1 MAYTKQEFK
10 SGATLYASQLNAMDE
25 QIAKNEEDAD
35 ALFENVSQLSE
46 EIEALKGGDDVEII
60 TKSGVVVNVDA
71 ERGAEI
77 AVSGGSSDVVTL
89 VHHGKNFVPF
99 ITTGGTKNGVVY
111 TVNDDGSVTI
121 EGTATATTYIDFATT
136 ANPVFLPSG
145 TYMLSGDVPMGLD
158 VKIVLQNKETGANVA
173 TIGYDTDQRAFT
185 LSEGTYIKG
194 YLHVT
199 KASVVSHNVYMQIE
213 RGASATEYEKCVRT
227 QTETTLPTTVAAL
240 AGRNVLYTT
249 TGDTITAKMT
259 VKKSEDDGA
268 EYKFDSFVWGL
279 PVLTLDGDCN
289 GMTKDDYVPLAFTFQ
304 DKDGNPISGTAD
316 VKKQGSSS
324 INTGIEIGKDFDT
337 DLGGLFNF
345 TIKFPEAF
353 EAREGWT
360 AQKKYC
366 FKANAIDHSHARNVC
381 SCKLWG
387 EIVKSRS
394 NVPTELS
401 SLVNGGAIDG
411 FPIIIVLNGKYY
423 AFGTFNIPK
432 EGWMFGSP
440 KAILCADAH
449 VDATKFKALATLDG
463 DFELEYVEDED
474 NADWV
479 LTSINRAI
487 QAVLDS
493 DGSDLDTTVG
503 QYIDIPSAI
512 DYYIHTVDENADDG
526 VDKNYILV
534 TFDGVK
540 WYFSAYDRDTV
551 YGLYW
556 NGKSFTSP
564 GAGITYAYYANT
576 HRLMNLIR
584 NHKTAELKARAVAL
598 RNGVKSEINVCNVFT
613 NFAASIPAEVLA
625 QNCRRWP
632 LLRSTNASNTAQI
645 LNWYRLR
652 RQFID
657 KEIDAM
663 T

>member
-1 MAYTKQEFK
+1 MAVTFLTNEDKTILD
-10 SGATLYASQLNAMDE
+10 G
-25 QIAKNEEDAD
+25 QIA
-35 ALFENVSQLSE
+35 QLSE
-46 EIEALKGGDDVEII
+46 EIAAMKGGDDVEII
-60 TKSGVVVNVDA
+60 TKSGVVVNIDA
-71 ERGAEI
+71 AEGAEI
-77 AVSGGSSDVVTL
+77 TVRGSASDVVTL

-99 ITTGGTKNGVVY
+99 ITSSGSKNGITY

-121 EGTATATTYIDFATT
+121 EGTATATAYFDFATV
-136 ANPVFLPSG
+136 ASPVYLPSG
-145 TYMLSGDVPMGLD
+145 TYMLSGDLPMGLD
-158 VKIVLQNKETGANVA
+158 VKVVLQNKDTGANVA
-173 TIGYDTDQRAFT
+173 TIGYDTAQRAFT
-185 LSEGTYIKG
+185 LSEGTCIKG

-199 KASVVSHNVYMQIE
+199 KGSVVSNTVNMQIE
-213 RGASATEYEKCVRT
+213 RGASASGYEKCVRT
-227 QTETTLPTTVAAL
+227 LTNATLSTTVAAL

-249 TGDTITAKMT
+249 TGDTLTASMVVEKT
-259 VKKSEDDGA
+259 GDDG
-268 EYKFDSFVWGL
+268 EEFKFNPHVWGL
-279 PVLTLDGDCN
+279 PVLAMDGDCN
-289 GMTKDDYVPLAFTFQ
+289 GMTKDDYVPLAFAFQ

-324 INTGIEIGKDFDT
+324 INTGVEIGKDFDT

-353 EAREGWT
+353 EAKTGWT

-366 FKANAIDHSHARNVC
+366 VKVNAIDHSHARNIC

-387 EIVKSRS
+387 EIVKSRA
-394 NVPTELS
+394 NVPAELS

-411 FPIIIVLNGKYY
+411 FPIIIVLNGKFY
-423 AFGTFNIPK
+423 ALGTFNIPK

-440 KAILCADAH
+440 KAILCADKH
-449 VDATKFKALATLDG
+449 VDATKFKGLANLKE

-479 LTSINRAI
+479 LPSLNRAI

-493 DGSDLDTTVG
+493 DGSNLDATVG

-564 GAGITYAYYANT
+564 GAGITYAYYANN
-576 HRLMNLIR
+576 HRLMYLIR
-584 NHKTAELKARAVAL
+584 NHKTADLKARAIAL
-598 RNGVKSEINVCNVFT
+598 RNNIKSEINVCNVFT
-613 NFAASIPAEVLA
+613 NFAAGIPAEVLA
-625 QNCRRWP
+625 ANCRRWP

-652 RQFID
+652 RQVID